1 MKCYI
6 FQGLE
11 TFPLSS
17 SDDDS
22 EDSGWEEIIATK
34 DSGSSLKKE
43 RQPGVIETYL
53 YILFLKRLCLPP
65 DNCFKML
72 LF

>member
-1 MKCYI
+1 M
-6 FQGLE
+6 E

-34 DSGSSLKKE
+34 DSGISLKKE

-53 YILFLKRLCLPP
+53 YILFLKTFVPP
-65 DNCFKML
+65 PR
-72 LF
+72 